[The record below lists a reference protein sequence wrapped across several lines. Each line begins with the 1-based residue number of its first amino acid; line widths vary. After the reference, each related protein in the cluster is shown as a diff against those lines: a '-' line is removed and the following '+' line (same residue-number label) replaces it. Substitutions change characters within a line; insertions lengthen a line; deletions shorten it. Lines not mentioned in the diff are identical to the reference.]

1 MTVHVTNCFCNC
13 YIPLQS
19 PKIYTPYAAAG
30 AWAYHLQHFTLF
42 SIKSPEYSSW
52 HTANNSTALHPFSQ
66 LLHSAALLLPAS
78 FLPISCF
85 LINLMKL
92 PDLFLFPQPRCFFNL
107 LGRGRLRHFFLR
119 LSALFSFYNI
129 CGWSHL
135 RSGERKIRFFA
146 FPFPG
151 TLFLS
156 PFAGER
162 NSTRSPSERTVS

>member
-1 MTVHVTNCFCNC
+1 MTVHVTNYFCNC
-13 YIPLQS
+13 SVPLQS

-52 HTANNSTALHPFSQ
+52 HTANNNTALHPFSQ
-66 LLHSAALLLPAS
+66 LLHSAALLLPAF

-107 LGRGRLRHFFLR
+107 LGRGRLRHFFYGCPLYF
-119 LSALFSFYNI
+119 LFIISADGLIYGARSEKSAFS
-129 CGWSHL
+129 
-135 RSGERKIRFFA
+135 
-146 FPFPG
+146 P
-151 TLFLS
+151 FLS
-156 PFAGER
+156 QGLFFITFCR
-162 NSTRSPSERTVS
+162 